1 MSQIENDWF
10 FEKEV
15 MWPGQKFGL
24 KVEKVLFEAKSEF
37 QDVLVFE
44 SSSYGRVLV
53 LDGVIQLTERDE
65 MAYQEMI
72 THLPMMSHPQ
82 PRSVLIIGA
91 GDGGV
96 LREVCRHECVENIVM
111 CEIDEMVVEVSKQF
125 LNNSTAT
132 AFNDPRLTLK

>member
-44 SSSYGRVLV
+44 SSNYGRVLV

-96 LREVCRHECVENIVM
+96 GAVQEKTGELA
-111 CEIDEMVVEVSKQF
+111 CEQQPSM
-125 LNNSTAT
+125 L
-132 AFNDPRLTLK
+132 